1 MRTANPAL
9 NGNTFSQTSYVYQD
23 DDKMSIQG
31 TVNKTTLLL
40 FITMLAA
47 AFTWYVTRIDSSATQ
62 VIMVLGGI
70 LGFIMGLIT
79 CIKPAWSP
87 TTAPIYCLFEGL
99 FLGGFS
105 AFIDAAYPGIPLLAV
120 SLTFGILFSLLMAY
134 KSGWIKATENFKL
147 GVTAATGGICLVY
160 LFSFILSLFS
170 TEIPFIH
177 GSGLIGIIFS
187 LFVVGIASLNLVLDF
202 DFIEQGA
209 EGGAPR
215 HMEWYAAFGLMVTLI
230 WLYIE
235 IVRLLIKLRSR
246 D

>member
-9 NGNTFSQTSYVYQD
+9 NNNTFSQTGYVYQT

-31 TVNKTTLLL
+31 TVNKTTVLL

-47 AFTWYVTRIDSSATQ
+47 AFTWYLTQIDSSTTK
-62 VIMVLGGI
+62 VLMGLGGI
-70 LGFIMGLIT
+70 LGFIVALIT
-79 CIKPAWSP
+79 CFKPAWSP

-105 AFIDAAYPGIPLLAV
+105 AFINVAYPGIPLLAV

-134 KSGWIKATENFKL
+134 KSGWIQATENFKL
-147 GVTAATGGICLVY
+147 GVVAATGGIFLVY
-160 LFSFILSLFS
+160 LVSFILSLFGGG
-170 TEIPFIH
+170 IPFIH
-177 GSGLIGIIFS
+177 SSGLIGIIFS

-209 EGGAPR
+209 EDGAPR
-215 HMEWYAAFGLMVTLI
+215 YMEWYAAFGLMVTLI

-235 IVRLLIKLRSR
+235 VVRLLVKLRSR